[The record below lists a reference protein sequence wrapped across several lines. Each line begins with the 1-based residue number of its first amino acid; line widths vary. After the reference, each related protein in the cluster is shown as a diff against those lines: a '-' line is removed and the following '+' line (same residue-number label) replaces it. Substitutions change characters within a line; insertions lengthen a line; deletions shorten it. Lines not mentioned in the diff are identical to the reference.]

1 MLPASFYRVLLPYQP
16 DGLTAQLPN
25 DPYGHRTRLNI
36 LRDRQATTPSSP
48 RDQNTRHYNCC
59 PILVEYMLKIC
70 CLCLNTDREDRT
82 PDLLGVNQL
91 LIPAELCQYMYMFI
105 ILSSLVHIQTI
116 PAWNLWELNP
126 SDFLL
131 ARQTTTPCSP
141 KPHLPS
147 LIRCLG
153 FTFRLQT
160 ITFLFIYLVRKPFNY
175 REH

>member
-1 MLPASFYRVLLPYQP
+1 
-16 DGLTAQLPN
+16 
-25 DPYGHRTRLNI
+25 
-36 LRDRQATTPSSP
+36 
-48 RDQNTRHYNCC
+48 
-59 PILVEYMLKIC
+59 MLKIC

-82 PDLLGVNQL
+82 PDLLGVNQP
-91 LIPAELCQYMYMFI
+91 LIPAELCQYMYIFI

-175 REH
+175 REHWPRVFKAFRTQVRGSYARHLYTRLVYTNPPARTTFRFGLVGS